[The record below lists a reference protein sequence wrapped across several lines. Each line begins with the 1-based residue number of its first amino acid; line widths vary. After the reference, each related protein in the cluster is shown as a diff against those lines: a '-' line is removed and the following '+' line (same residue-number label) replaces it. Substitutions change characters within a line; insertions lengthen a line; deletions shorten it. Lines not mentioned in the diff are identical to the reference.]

1 MNKLNTS
8 IIATLIVLTMVF
20 FLGRLFLLAGP
31 QNELEQMKNRLQT
44 LVESEAQLANELEKL
59 RNNLKNQPVDNR
71 SSRLMRAG
79 EESSIL
85 KFILANTGGGFKLNN
100 FELLP
105 SFRVKPAEGN
115 DYSNAPAMSFDP
127 ENMPQLDENG
137 NPVGMF
143 EESDEEWPGIEIVP
157 ARFTFVTTP
166 QTLGVFLSEVSKK
179 LPMNAVRQMDLLLKT
194 TGTVRGT
201 ITLNFPVAEPAKK

>member
-8 IIATLIVLTMVF
+8 IISTLIVLTMVF

-31 QNELEQMKNRLQT
+31 QKELEQMKSKLQL
-44 LVESEAQLANELEKL
+44 LVENEAKLSTELETLKD
-59 RNNLKNQPVDNR
+59 NLKNQPIENR
-71 SSRLMRAG
+71 SNRLMRAG
-79 EESSIL
+79 EESSVL

-105 SFRVKPAEGN
+105 SFRVKPAESN
-115 DYSNAPAMSFDP
+115 DYSPGATISFDG
-127 ENMPQLDENG
+127 ENMPQLDDNG

-143 EESDEEWPGIEIVP
+143 EESDEEWAGVEIVP
-157 ARFTFVTTP
+157 ARFTFVSTP
-166 QTLGVFLSEVSKK
+166 QTLGIFLSEASKK
-179 LPMNAVRQMDLLLKT
+179 LPMNAVRQMDLLLKD

-201 ITLNFPVAEPAKK
+201 ITFNFPVAEPLKK